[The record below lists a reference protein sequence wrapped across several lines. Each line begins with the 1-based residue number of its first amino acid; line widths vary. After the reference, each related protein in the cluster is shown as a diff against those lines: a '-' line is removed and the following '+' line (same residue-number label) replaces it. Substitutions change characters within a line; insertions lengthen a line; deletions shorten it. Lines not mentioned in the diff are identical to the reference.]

1 MPVTQPERQLELRQ
15 YRAVSVATVLARG
28 QHGAVG
34 AGVPAK
40 GEQCTADVLRKKDL
54 THAMLTNSIKIGIRP
69 AR

>member
-1 MPVTQPERQLELRQ
+1 ML
-15 YRAVSVATVLARG
+15 VSVATVLARG

-40 GEQCTADVLRKKDL
+40 VEQCAADVLRKKDL